1 MSHCPPEEWLV
12 DVATGADASSVAFLV
27 ACHLE
32 LCPTC
37 SHTVRE
43 LRMSGGALLAAL
55 QAERTE
61 LSELEGALMAKLDDA
76 LAAPVDVPPDPIF
89 PRPLTA
95 WIGPSATAPWQRY
108 VPGIQR
114 IVLDRASRTLL
125 LRFAPGVRP
134 LPHRHVGLER
144 TLVLDGGYRDPRH
157 GEFRRGFVQIV
168 GDEVH
173 EQVMDDDGCIALF
186 VNDGPLI
193 PTTWLGRVASWFVET

>member
-1 MSHCPPEEWLV
+1 MSHCPPEEWLF

-32 LCPTC
+32 LCPACTR
-37 SHTVRE
+37 TVRE
-43 LRMSGGALLAAL
+43 LRISGGELLAAL
-55 QAERTE
+55 QDGPTE
-61 LSELEGALMAKLDDA
+61 LQDVERALMGRLDGA
-76 LAAPVDVPPDPIF
+76 PTAPVDVPFDPVF
-89 PRPLTA
+89 PRPVTA
-95 WIGPSATAPWQRY
+95 WLGPSATAPWRRI

-114 IVLDRASRTLL
+114 IDLDRGSRTFLL
-125 LRFAPGVRP
+125 CFAPGVRP
-134 LPHRHVGLER
+134 PAHRHVGLER
-144 TLVLDGGYRDPRH
+144 TLVLDGGYRDFRH